1 MNRNDDLTQV
11 PAHLRGS
18 EEPEREAGDE
28 QAKARTLI
36 LAREAWRRL
45 NKHYTFQ
52 DWIQV
57 GEALLIGRDEV
68 LAKGGFK
75 SANGRK
81 YSDAFSK
88 WLDENSLRWAD
99 EVKTKEM
106 DKNDRANLLKL
117 MERKEE
123 VLAWHEGLTATER
136 FRTNHPQ
143 VIYRK
148 WSKTQ
153 VPQTSAPRQR
163 RQTQAAATIA
173 LQGEIDALKRALHE
187 QGAKIVSSDEPS
199 HVANVLL
206 NTQSESKVER
216 IIEELSKGLG
226 KEKAEFDGSK
236 KAPQQEEEEMRRE
249 RFDEEGEV
257 LTPSA
262 RKVVDYFKAAKE
274 RGEDPRKISKL
285 KVIADLKASSGL
297 VQVGRAF
304 FLGMEHVDQDKLA
317 ERMEAGLQVKDKE
330 KVEKVIK
337 AREKK
342 LEREFAQKVR
352 EAARAEVERAKAD
365 YELLAD
371 KMAENLDAV
380 KAAVEERG
388 RKADMIFNSHKG
400 YITREQFGKL
410 MMAVRAESL
419 TWLKNLPI
427 DEQGMRKIDQQGR
440 EKIESF
446 FQSAHEATMQLQDL
460 KVILLGNQ
468 VSEDSKK
475 FMPSSIP
482 TAQEWLKRKREMA
495 AARAKAKKSKG

>member
-1 MNRNDDLTQV
+1 VARRERPQV
-11 PAHLRGS
+11 
-18 EEPEREAGDE
+18 GDE
-28 QAKARTLI
+28 A
-36 LAREAWRRL
+36 
-45 NKHYTFQ
+45 
-52 DWIQV
+52 
-57 GEALLIGRDEV
+57 
-68 LAKGGFK
+68 
-75 SANGRK
+75 
-81 YSDAFSK
+81 
-88 WLDENSLRWAD
+88 
-99 EVKTKEM
+99 KTKEM
-106 DKNDRANLLKL
+106 DENDRASLLKL

-274 RGEDPRKISKL
+274 RGEDPRKISNL

-337 AREKK
+337 AKEKK

-388 RKADMIFNSHKG
+388 RKSDMIFNSHKG

-495 AARAKAKKSKG
+495 AARAKAKKGKG